1 MPQAMVLAPVPTI
14 PLRSLDAI
22 QMPTALA
29 LGSFDGLHA
38 GHRRVIAQATEGVG
52 GAVPT
57 VASFWPHPREVLF
70 GEVRLRLHLPREKL
84 HLLAPLGIQQ
94 LVLLPFDRGFAH
106 MSPETFVDRVL
117 VQQLQAA
124 VVAVGANFR
133 FGAGRCGDVSL
144 LRKLGQGHG
153 IQVRVAPLLSDGRQ
167 RISSSRIRSAL
178 GQGQVDEASR
188 LMPHP
193 YRLQGRVVAGRGLG
207 RKLGWPTANLQVNG
221 RKFLPR
227 EGVYAC
233 WVRVEGQGPFSGVM
247 NLGPQPTVDP
257 AAPSAVE
264 VHLLDRTMTLDG
276 LELEVEPVRFLRSQ
290 QVFQDLEHLSAQ
302 ICKDA
307 QQARHV
313 LLPQAV
319 G

>member
-1 MPQAMVLAPVPTI
+1 MI
-14 PLRSLDAI
+14 PLCSLDTI
-22 QMPTALA
+22 RTPTALA

-38 GHRRVIAQATEGVG
+38 GHRRVIAMAAEGMG
-52 GAVPT
+52 EAVPT

-84 HLLAPLGIQQ
+84 HLLAPLGIEQ
-94 LVLLPFDRGFAH
+94 LVLLPFDRSFARLG
-106 MSPETFVDRVL
+106 PEEFVEQVL
-117 VQQLQAA
+117 VRQLRAA
-124 VVAVGANFR
+124 MVAVGANFR
-133 FGAGRCGDVSL
+133 FGAGRRGDVTM
-144 LRKLGQGHG
+144 LRQLGQRHG
-153 IQVRVAPLLSDGRQ
+153 VQVQVAPLLRDGQQ

-178 GQGQVDEASR
+178 EKGQLEEASR

-207 RKLGWPTANLQVNG
+207 RELGWPTANLQVNG

-233 WVRVEGQGPFSGVM
+233 WVRVGEEGPFPAVM

-264 VHLLDRTMTLDG
+264 VHLLDRTMTLNG
-276 LELEVEPVRFLRSQ
+276 LELEVEPVRLLRSQ
-290 QVFQDLEHLSAQ
+290 RTFPDLDHLSAR
-302 ICKDA
+302 IGKDV
-307 QQARHV
+307 QQARQV
-313 LLPQAV
+313 LLPQVA

>member
-1 MPQAMVLAPVPTI
+1 MSSAMVLASVPMI
-14 PLRSLDAI
+14 PLRSPDSI
-22 QMPTALA
+22 QTPTALA

-38 GHRRVIAQATEGVG
+38 GHRRVIAQVTEGASD
-52 GAVPT
+52 AVPT

-70 GEVRLRLHLPREKL
+70 GEVRLRLHLPQEKL
-84 HLLAPLGIQQ
+84 HLLAPLGIKQ
-94 LVLLPFDRGFAH
+94 LVLLPFDRQFARL
-106 MSPETFVDRVL
+106 SPEAFVDQVL
-117 VQQLQAA
+117 VQQLQASM
-124 VVAVGANFR
+124 VAVGENFR
-133 FGAGRCGDVSL
+133 FGAGRCGDTSL
-144 LRKLGQGHG
+144 LQKLGHSHG
-153 IQVRVAPLLSDGRQ
+153 MQVRVVPLLDDDHQ

-178 GQGQVDEASR
+178 EQGQLDEASR

-207 RKLGWPTANLQVNG
+207 RELGWPTANLQVNG

-233 WVRVEGQGPFSGVM
+233 WVRVGGQGPFSAVM

-264 VHLLDRTMTLDG
+264 VHLLDRTMTLNG

-290 QVFQDLEHLSAQ
+290 QTFQNLDQLSAQ
-302 ICKDA
+302 IGKDA
-307 QQARHV
+307 QQARQV
-313 LLPQAV
+313 LLSQVA

>member
-1 MPQAMVLAPVPTI
+1 MPQAMVSAPVPTI

-22 QMPTALA
+22 RTSTALA

-84 HLLAPLGIQQ
+84 HLLEPLGIRQ
-94 LVLLPFDRGFAH
+94 LVLLPFDRNFARL
-106 MSPETFVDRVL
+106 SPEAFVDQVL
-117 VQQLQAA
+117 VQQLRAS
-124 VVAVGANFR
+124 VVAVGADFR
-133 FGAGRCGDVSL
+133 FGAGRCGDVAL
-144 LRKLGQGHG
+144 LQQLGQRHG
-153 IQVRVAPLLSDGRQ
+153 VQVRVAPLLVDGRQ

-178 GQGQVDEASR
+178 EKGQLEEANR

-207 RKLGWPTANLQVNG
+207 RELGWPTANLQVNG

-233 WVRVEGQGPFSGVM
+233 WVRVAGEGPFSAVM

-264 VHLLDRTMTLDG
+264 VHLLDRTMTLND

-290 QVFQDLEHLSAQ
+290 QTFQDLDRLSTR
-302 ICKDA
+302 IGKDA
-307 QQARHV
+307 QQARQV
-313 LLPQAV
+313 LLSQVV

>member
-1 MPQAMVLAPVPTI
+1 MI
-14 PLRSLDAI
+14 PLRSPAAI
-22 QMPTALA
+22 QAPTALA

-38 GHRRVIAQATEGVG
+38 GHRRVIAQATEDVG
-52 GAVPT
+52 EAIPT
-57 VASFWPHPREVLF
+57 IASFWPHPREVLSS
-70 GEVRLRLHLPREKL
+70 EVRLYLHLPREKL
-84 HLLAPLGIQQ
+84 HLLTPLGIEQ
-94 LVLLPFDRGFAH
+94 LVLLPFDRSFARL
-106 MSPETFVDRVL
+106 SPEAFVDHVL
-117 VQQLQAA
+117 VQQLRAA

-133 FGAGRCGDVSL
+133 FGADRCGDVSL
-144 LRKLGQGHG
+144 LRQLGQRHG
-153 IQVRVAPLLSDGRQ
+153 VQVRVATLLSDGQ

-178 GQGQVDEASR
+178 ERGQLEEANR

-207 RKLGWPTANLQVNG
+207 RELGWPTANLQVNG

-233 WVRVEGQGPFSGVM
+233 WVRVGEEGPFSAVM

-257 AAPSAVE
+257 VAPSAVE
-264 VHLLDRTMTLDG
+264 VHLLDRAMTLNG

-290 QVFQDLEHLSAQ
+290 QTFRDLDQLSAQ
-302 ICKDA
+302 IGKDA
-307 QQARHV
+307 QQARQV
-313 LLPQAV
+313 LLSQVV

>member
-1 MPQAMVLAPVPTI
+1 MPQTMILAPVPMI
-14 PLRSLDAI
+14 PLCSPDAI
-22 QMPTALA
+22 QTPTALA

-38 GHRRVIAQATEGVG
+38 GHRRVIAQATEDVG

-94 LVLLPFDRGFAH
+94 LVLLPFDHHFARLV
-106 MSPETFVDRVL
+106 PEEFVNQVL
-117 VQQLQAA
+117 VQQLRAS
-124 VVAVGANFR
+124 VVAVGEDFR
-133 FGAGRCGDVSL
+133 FGADRCGDVSL
-144 LRKLGQGHG
+144 LRQLGRRRGV
-153 IQVRVAPLLSDGRQ
+153 QVRVVPLLGDGRQ

-178 GQGQVDEASR
+178 EQGRLDEASR

-207 RKLGWPTANLQVNG
+207 RELGWPTANLQVNG

-233 WVRVEGQGPFSGVM
+233 WVRVGGEGRFSAVM

-264 VHLLDRTMTLDG
+264 VHLLDRTMTLNG

-290 QVFQDLEHLSAQ
+290 QTFQDLDHLSTQ
-302 ICKDA
+302 IGQDA
-307 QQARHV
+307 QQARRV
-313 LLPQAV
+313 LLSQVV

>member
-1 MPQAMVLAPVPTI
+1 MPQAMALAPVPMI
-14 PLRSLDAI
+14 PLRSPDAI
-22 QMPTALA
+22 RTPTALA

-38 GHRRVIAQATEGVG
+38 GHRRVIAQVTEDVG
-52 GAVPT
+52 GAIPT

-70 GEVRLRLHLPREKL
+70 DEVRLRLHLPQEKL

-94 LVLLPFDRGFAH
+94 LVLLPFDRRFARL
-106 MSPETFVDRVL
+106 SPEDFVEQVL
-117 VQQLQAA
+117 VQQMRAC
-124 VVAVGANFR
+124 VVAVGENFR
-133 FGAGRCGDVSL
+133 FGAGRCGDARL
-144 LRKLGQGHG
+144 LRQLGGGHG
-153 IQVRVAPLLSDGRQ
+153 VQVRVAPLLSDGCQ

-178 GQGQVDEASR
+178 EQGQLDKASQ

-193 YRLQGRVVAGRGLG
+193 YRLRGRVVAGRGLG
-207 RKLGWPTANLQVNG
+207 RELGWPTANLQVNG

-233 WVRVEGQGPFSGVM
+233 WVRLGGEGPFSAVM

-264 VHLLDRTMTLDG
+264 VHLLDRTMTLNG

-290 QVFQDLEHLSAQ
+290 QTFQDLDHLSAQ
-302 ICKDA
+302 IGWDA
-307 QQARHV
+307 QQARQA
-313 LLPQAV
+313 LLPQVV

>member
-1 MPQAMVLAPVPTI
+1 MPQAMALAPVPMI
-14 PLRSLDAI
+14 PLRTPDAI
-22 QMPTALA
+22 QTPTALA

-38 GHRRVIAQATEGVG
+38 GHRRVIAQVTEDVD

-70 GEVRLRLHLPREKL
+70 DEVRLRLHLPQEKL
-84 HLLAPLGIQQ
+84 HLLAPLGIRQ
-94 LVLLPFDRGFAH
+94 LVLLPFDRRFARL
-106 MSPETFVDRVL
+106 SPEEFMAQVL
-117 VQQLQAA
+117 VRQLRAA
-124 VVAVGANFR
+124 VVAVGENFR
-133 FGAGRCGDVSL
+133 FGAGRCGDAVL
-144 LRKLGQGHG
+144 LRKLGRRHG
-153 IQVRVAPLLSDGRQ
+153 VRVRVATLLGDGRQ

-178 GQGQVDEASR
+178 EQGRLEEASR

-207 RKLGWPTANLQVNG
+207 RELGWPTANLQVNG

-227 EGVYAC
+227 EGVYGC
-233 WVRVEGQGPFSGVM
+233 WVRVGDEGPFAAVM

-264 VHLLDRTMTLDG
+264 VHLLDRTMTLNG
-276 LELEVEPVRFLRSQ
+276 LELEVEPVCFLRSQ
-290 QVFQDLEHLSAQ
+290 QTFQDLDHLSAQ
-302 ICKDA
+302 IGKDA
-307 QQARHV
+307 RQARQI
-313 LLPQAV
+313 LLSQVV

>member
-1 MPQAMVLAPVPTI
+1 MSQAMVLAPVSMI

-22 QMPTALA
+22 QVPTALA

-38 GHRRVIAQATEGVG
+38 GHRRVIAQVTEDVG
-52 GAVPT
+52 DAIPT

-70 GEVRLRLHLPREKL
+70 DELRLRLHLPQEKL

-94 LVLLPFDRGFAH
+94 LVLLPFDRRFARL
-106 MSPETFVDRVL
+106 SPEEFMDQVL
-117 VQQLQAA
+117 VQQLRAS
-124 VVAVGANFR
+124 VVAVGENFR
-133 FGAGRCGDVSL
+133 FGPGRCGDAL
-144 LRKLGQGHG
+144 LLQQLGQHHG
-153 IQVRVAPLLSDGRQ
+153 VQVRVAPVLHDGHQ

-178 GQGQVDEASR
+178 EQGELDQASQ

-207 RKLGWPTANLQVNG
+207 RELGWPTANLQVNG

-233 WVRVEGQGPFSGVM
+233 WVRTGGEGPFSAVM

-264 VHLLDRTMTLDG
+264 VHLLDRTMNLNG

-290 QVFQDLEHLSAQ
+290 QTFQNLEHLSIQ
-302 ICKDA
+302 IGKDA
-307 QQARHV
+307 QQARQV
-313 LLPQAV
+313 LLCQVA

>member
-1 MPQAMVLAPVPTI
+1 MPQVMVLAPVPMI
-14 PLRSLDAI
+14 PLCSPDAI
-22 QMPTALA
+22 KTPTALA

-38 GHRRVIAQATEGVG
+38 GHRRVIAQVTEGVG

-70 GEVRLRLHLPREKL
+70 GEVRLRLHLPQEKL

-94 LVLLPFDRGFAH
+94 LVLLPFDRRFARL
-106 MSPETFVDRVL
+106 SPEEFVDQVL
-117 VQQLQAA
+117 VRQLQAT
-124 VVAVGANFR
+124 VVAVGENFR
-133 FGAGRCGDVSL
+133 FGAGRCGDAAL
-144 LRKLGQGHG
+144 LQQLGQCHG
-153 IQVRVAPLLSDGRQ
+153 VRVRVAPLLGDGHQ

-178 GQGQVDEASR
+178 EQGRLDQASQ

-207 RKLGWPTANLQVNG
+207 RELGWPTANLQVNG

-233 WVRVEGQGPFSGVM
+233 WVRVGEEGPFSAVM

-264 VHLLDRTMTLDG
+264 VHLLDRSMTLNG
-276 LELEVEPVRFLRSQ
+276 LELEVEPVRFLRTQ
-290 QVFQDLEHLSAQ
+290 QTFQDLEHLGNQ
-302 ICKDA
+302 IGKDA
-307 QQARHV
+307 RQARQV
-313 LLPQAV
+313 LLSQVA